1 MERRIVECIP
11 NFSESRR
18 PEVVHAIE
26 DVIRSVKG
34 IYSLDRHM
42 DDDHNRT
49 VITFAGEPE
58 PVGEAAYL
66 AIAKAAE
73 LIDMDKHSGEHPRI
87 GATDVVPFVPI
98 SGVTMDECVELARTV
113 GKRVGEELEIPIYLY
128 EKAATRPDR
137 VNLATLR
144 KGEYEGLK
152 EAILEDPERAPD
164 YGPAKLGKA
173 GATVIGARSPLI
185 AFNIY
190 LTTDDVTIAEKI
202 ARRVRHSSGGL
213 RFVKALGMLVEGQAQ
228 VSMNLTDYTR
238 TTLESVVETIR
249 REAEHFGVSI
259 KSSEL
264 VGLIPEAALIQ
275 AARWYLQLDAFTPE
289 QVLER
294 RLLDA
299 IQAEPASEPF
309 LDDLAAGTATP
320 GGGAAAAYAGA
331 MAAGLVT
338 MVARL
343 TIGKKKYAD
352 VEAQMEQIITDADEL
367 REKLQVAIQEDIVAF
382 EAVMA
387 AYRFP
392 KSTQA
397 EKKARNKAVEEATL
411 RAAEVPLGVC
421 HLAVESLNL
430 AAQVAQDG
438 NLNAASDAGT
448 AGALAIAALR
458 GAGANVRINLL
469 DLPAHDQTKI
479 WLAELDQLEEQ
490 SVSLDNDLKSTLL
503 ERASIPTHL

>member
-1 MERRIVECIP
+1 MENRIIECIP

-18 PEVVHAIE
+18 PQVVDAIE

-34 IYSLDRHM
+34 IYTLDRHM

-49 VITFAGEPE
+49 VITFAGNPE
-58 PVGEAAYL
+58 GVGEAAFL

-73 LIDMDKHSGEHPRI
+73 LIDLDKHSGEHPRI

-98 SGVTMDECVELARTV
+98 SGVTMDECVELARAV

-128 EKAATRPDR
+128 ENAATRPDR

-152 EAILEDPERAPD
+152 KAIREDPQRAPD
-164 YGPAKLGKA
+164 FGPARLGKA

-185 AFNIY
+185 AYNIY

-202 ARRVRHSSGGL
+202 AKRVRHSSGGL
-213 RFVKALGMLVEGQAQ
+213 RFVKALGMLVDGQAQ
-228 VSMNLTDYTR
+228 VSMNLTDYTS
-238 TTLESVVETIR
+238 TALETVVETIR
-249 REAEHFGVSI
+249 REAQRFGVAI
-259 KSSEL
+259 KYSEL
-264 VGLIPEAALIQ
+264 VGLIPETALIQ
-275 AARWYLQLDAFTPE
+275 AAKWYLQLDGFTPE

-299 IQAEPASEPF
+299 MKSGPANEPF
-309 LDDLAAGTATP
+309 LDELAAGTATP

-331 MAAGLVT
+331 MAAGLVA

-343 TIGKKKYAD
+343 TTGKKKYAS
-352 VEAQMEQIITDADEL
+352 VKAQMEQIIADADDL
-367 REKLQVAIQEDIVAF
+367 REKLQAAMQADIVAF
-382 EAVMA
+382 EAVLA
-387 AYRFP
+387 AFRLP
-392 KSTQA
+392 KSAQA
-397 EKKARNKAVEEATL
+397 EKEARDKAIEQATL
-411 RAAEVPLGVC
+411 HAAEVPLGIC
-421 HLAVESLNL
+421 RLAVKSLNL
-430 AAQVAQDG
+430 AAQVAQEG

-448 AGALAIAALR
+448 AAALAIAALR

-469 DLPAHDQTKI
+469 DLPQHDQAKA
-479 WLAELDQLEEQ
+479 WLGELDQLEQ
-490 SVSLDNDLKSTLL
+490 QALSVDRDLKSTLL
-503 ERASIPTHL
+503 ERASIPTPL